1 MNIPCRVE
9 LDTRKYYSD
18 MDKAYAADADAREE
32 RKWDAMMAL
41 TEADKLAKVLED
53 EALAIPLADLFTNRE
68 RAMNGDKVALDAIY
82 AAIFRMEKTCFQWLM
97 GDE

>member
-9 LDTRKYYSD
+9 LDTRAYYNE
-18 MDKAYAADADAREE
+18 MDKAYAAEEDAREE

-53 EALAIPLADLFTNRE
+53 EALAIPLADCFTNLE
-68 RAMNGDKVALDAIY
+68 RAIQGDQIARDAIY
-82 AAIFRMEKTCFQWLM
+82 SAIHRMEKTCFHWLM